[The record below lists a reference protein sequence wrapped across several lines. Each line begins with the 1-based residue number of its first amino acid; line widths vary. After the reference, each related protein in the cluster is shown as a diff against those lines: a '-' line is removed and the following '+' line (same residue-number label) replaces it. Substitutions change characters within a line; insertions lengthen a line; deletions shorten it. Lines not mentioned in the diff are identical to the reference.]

1 MIGANLQRREQLFLL
16 AGGIVLLGLLVYLVV
31 MAPYQRNV
39 AQLENRISARQ
50 GQLREV
56 QVLQQEFRQLQ
67 QQTADIERRIA
78 QSGRFSLIA
87 FFEETALAIASRDN
101 LVYLRPQA
109 TVQHD
114 ELTEQALEIK
124 LEKIRLDQLVELL
137 YATETADTLLK
148 VKSLRSKARFDDPT
162 LLDVV
167 LVIAAYGK
175 SS

>member
-1 MIGANLQRREQLFLL
+1 MIGDNLKPREQLFLL
-16 AGGIVLLGLLVYLVV
+16 GGGILLAGLLIYFAMV
-31 MAPYQRNV
+31 APYRNSI
-39 AQLENRISARQ
+39 ARLETRIGAREH
-50 GQLREV
+50 QLREV
-56 QVLQQEFRQLQ
+56 RALQLEYRQLQ
-67 QQTADIERRIA
+67 QQNAEVERRA
-78 QSGRFSLIA
+78 ARSGRFSLIA
-87 FFEETALAIASRDN
+87 FLEEKVLEIASRDN

-109 TVQHD
+109 KVQRD
-114 ELTEQALEIK
+114 ELTEESLEIK
-124 LEKIRLDQLVELL
+124 LEKVRLDQLVKLL